1 MRKRINQE
9 ETQKDLRQV
18 SEPVAAYG
26 MEVNPNGLVI
36 PIKHSNEPFET
47 NEYGRIILSDEMRDA
62 VSKAEQSLAE
72 GTCLTEEMFLKRFA
86 KWL

>member
-1 MRKRINQE
+1 MRKKINQE
-9 ETQKDLRQV
+9 ETQPQSHQV
-18 SEPVAAYG
+18 SEPSVAYG
-26 MEVNPNGLVI
+26 MEANANAVVL
-36 PIKHSNEPFET
+36 PIKHSTEPFKT
-47 NEYGRIILSDEMRDA
+47 DEYGRIILSDEMRDA